1 MEEKKSL
8 RDVKM
13 NQALILKKALFIVVL
28 IILAGIATRVIP
40 QGSYERMVIDGREE
54 IVEGSFRYID
64 GDRLPV
70 WRWITAPFEA
80 FLDPGAVSVIV
91 VMLFLLVMGGVFVL
105 LDDSRILLYL
115 VTAIIS
121 RFGKKRFLILNVMVF
136 VLMAM
141 GSTLSFYDQAAVILP
156 LALGLCFALGWD
168 SLMAMGMSVL
178 PIGFGFAC
186 STTNPFTVG
195 IPQTIA
201 QLPMYSGLWLR
212 LILFG
217 IVYVILLVFLR
228 SYARKIEKNPE
239 ASVSKETDRTIRG
252 MFPEKIDTAIL
263 ENRKVRKATWIFCG
277 SILLSVCFSILS
289 IFVRAINGIT
299 MPFMMLCL
307 CGGILAG
314 AHAAGYAESAF
325 IWKEFFKGMKKTAS
339 GVIVIFLVMGI
350 RQIIV
355 EGNIMDT
362 LLYEAYQAIEGMSP
376 YLAILVILGI
386 TMLMEFAVGSASTKA
401 FLLLPM
407 LVPLGNMIGLTSQT
421 IVQSSMFGDSFTN
434 MFYPTSTMILLTTS
448 AINLPLSKWYRWTWK
463 LILAVA
469 AVVVLSLMFCVAIQ
483 YGPY

>member
-8 RDVKM
+8 RDVSM
-13 NQALILKKALFIVVL
+13 NRGIIIKKALFILVL
-28 IILAGIATRVIP
+28 ILIAGIATQLIP
-40 QGSYERMVIDGREE
+40 QGAYERQMVDGREE
-54 IVEGSFRYID
+54 IVEDSFAYIE
-64 GDRLPV
+64 GARLPI
-70 WRWITAPFEA
+70 WRWVTAPFEA
-80 FLDPGAVSVIV
+80 FGSSSAVSVII
-91 VMLFLLVMGGVFVL
+91 VMLFLLIMGGVFVL
-105 LDDSRILLYL
+105 LDDSKILLYL
-115 VTAIIS
+115 VTAIMN
-121 RFGKKRFLILNVMVF
+121 RFGKNRFAIMYCMVF
-136 VLMAM
+136 VLMAL
-141 GSTLSFYDQAAVILP
+141 GSTLSFYDQAAMILP

-212 LILFG
+212 LLLFVV
-217 IVYVILLVFLR
+217 VYVILVVFLKR
-228 SYARKIEKNPE
+228 YALKIEANPR
-239 ASVSKETDRTIRG
+239 ASVSWETDLSIRT
-252 MFPEKIDTAIL
+252 MFPEEIDTEILGNQKVKKATIVFCGAIL
-263 ENRKVRKATWIFCG
+263 F
-277 SILLSVCFSILS
+277 SVVFSVIS
-289 IFVRAINGIT
+289 IFVSALNAIT
-299 MPFMMLCL
+299 MPVMMVSLL
-307 CGGILAG
+307 VGIVAG
-314 AHAAGYAESAF
+314 AHVAGYARSSK
-325 IWKEFFKGMKKTAS
+325 IWKEFFLGMKKTAP

-362 LLYEAYQAIEGMSP
+362 LLYKSHQAISGMSP

-421 IVQSSMFGDSFTN
+421 IVQASMFGDSFTN

-463 LILAVA
+463 LIVAVA
-469 AVVVLSLMFCVAIQ
+469 AVVVLTLLLCVAIG
-483 YGPY
+483 YGPF

>member
-1 MEEKKSL
+1 MEEKRSL

-13 NQALILKKALFIVVL
+13 NQTLILKKALFIVVL
-28 IILAGIATRVIP
+28 IIAAGIATQLIP
-40 QGSYERMVIDGREE
+40 QGSYERVTVDGREE
-54 IVEGSFRYID
+54 IVENSFRYIE
-64 GDRLPV
+64 GEKLPV

-80 FLDPGAVSVIV
+80 FLDPGAVSVVV

-105 LDDSRILLYL
+105 LDDSKILLYL
-115 VTAIIS
+115 VTAIID
-121 RFGKKRFLILNVMVF
+121 RFGEKRFLILNVMVF
-136 VLMAM
+136 V
-141 GSTLSFYDQAAVILP
+141 
-156 LALGLCFALGWD
+156 
-168 SLMAMGMSVL
+168 LMAMGMSVL

-195 IPQTIA
+195 IPQTVA

-212 LILFG
+212 LILFF
-217 IVYVILLVFLR
+217 IVYGILIVFLR
-228 SYARKIEKNPE
+228 NYARKIEKNPE
-239 ASVSKETDRTIRG
+239 ASISRETDRTIRG

-263 ENRKVRKATWIFCG
+263 GDKKVRRAAWIFCG
-277 SILLSVCFSILS
+277 SILLSVAFSVLS
-289 IFVRAINGIT
+289 IFVQALNGVT

-355 EGNIMDT
+355 EGKIMDT
-362 LLYEAYQAIEGMSP
+362 LLYEAHQAIEGMSP

-421 IVQSSMFGDSFTN
+421 IVQASMFGDSFTN

-463 LILAVA
+463 LIAAVA
-469 AVVVLSLMFCVAIQ
+469 VLVVAALMFCVAIQ

>member
-1 MEEKKSL
+1 MEEKRSL

-13 NQALILKKALFIVVL
+13 NQTLILKKALFIVVL
-28 IILAGIATRVIP
+28 IIAAGIATQLIP
-40 QGSYERMVIDGREE
+40 QGSYERVTVDGREE
-54 IVEGSFRYID
+54 IVENSFRYIE
-64 GDRLPV
+64 GEKLPV

-80 FLDPGAVSVIV
+80 FLDPGAVSVVV

-105 LDDSRILLYL
+105 LDDSKILLYL
-115 VTAIIS
+115 VTAIID
-121 RFGKKRFLILNVMVF
+121 RFGEKRFLILNVMVF

-168 SLMAMGMSVL
+168 SLIAMGMSVL

-195 IPQTIA
+195 IPQTVA

-212 LILFG
+212 LILFF
-217 IVYVILLVFLR
+217 IVYGILIVFLR
-228 SYARKIEKNPE
+228 NYARKIEKNPE
-239 ASVSKETDRTIRG
+239 ASISRETDRTIRG

-263 ENRKVRKATWIFCG
+263 GDRKVRRAAWIFCG
-277 SILLSVCFSILS
+277 SILLSVAFSVLS
-289 IFVRAINGIT
+289 IFVQALNGVT
-299 MPFMMLCL
+299 MPFMMLYL

-355 EGNIMDT
+355 EGKIMDT
-362 LLYEAYQAIEGMSP
+362 LLYEAHQAIEGMSP
-376 YLAILVILGI
+376 YL
-386 TMLMEFAVGSASTKA
+386 
-401 FLLLPM
+401 
-407 LVPLGNMIGLTSQT
+407 
-421 IVQSSMFGDSFTN
+421 
-434 MFYPTSTMILLTTS
+434 
-448 AINLPLSKWYRWTWK
+448 W
-463 LILAVA
+463 
-469 AVVVLSLMFCVAIQ
+469 
-483 YGPY
+483 

>member
-1 MEEKKSL
+1 MEEKRSL

-13 NQALILKKALFIVVL
+13 NQTLILKKALFIVAL
-28 IILAGIATRVIP
+28 IIAAGIATQLIP
-40 QGSYERMVIDGREE
+40 QGSYERVTVDGREE
-54 IVEGSFRYID
+54 IVENSFRYIE
-64 GDRLPV
+64 GEKLPV

-80 FLDPGAVSVIV
+80 FLDPGAVSVVV

-105 LDDSRILLYL
+105 LDDSKILLYL
-115 VTAIIS
+115 VTAIID
-121 RFGKKRFLILNVMVF
+121 RFGEKRFLILNVMVF

-168 SLMAMGMSVL
+168 SLIAMGMSVL

-195 IPQTIA
+195 IPQTVA

-212 LILFG
+212 LILFF
-217 IVYVILLVFLR
+217 IVYGILVVFLR
-228 SYARKIEKNPE
+228 NYARKIEKDPE
-239 ASVSKETDRTIRG
+239 ASISRETDRTIRG

-263 ENRKVRKATWIFCG
+263 GDRKVRRAAWIFCG
-277 SILLSVCFSILS
+277 SILLSVAFSVLS
-289 IFVRAINGIT
+289 IFVQALNGVT

-355 EGNIMDT
+355 EGKIMDT
-362 LLYEAYQAIEGMSP
+362 LLYEAHQAIEGMSP
-376 YLAILVILGI
+376 YL
-386 TMLMEFAVGSASTKA
+386 
-401 FLLLPM
+401 
-407 LVPLGNMIGLTSQT
+407 
-421 IVQSSMFGDSFTN
+421 
-434 MFYPTSTMILLTTS
+434 
-448 AINLPLSKWYRWTWK
+448 W
-463 LILAVA
+463 
-469 AVVVLSLMFCVAIQ
+469 
-483 YGPY
+483 

>member
-1 MEEKKSL
+1 MEEKRSL

-13 NQALILKKALFIVVL
+13 NQTLILKKALFIVVL
-28 IILAGIATRVIP
+28 IIAAGIATQLIP
-40 QGSYERMVIDGREE
+40 QGSYERVTVDGREE
-54 IVEGSFRYID
+54 IVENSFRYIE
-64 GDRLPV
+64 GEKLPV

-80 FLDPGAVSVIV
+80 FLDPGAVSVVV

-105 LDDSRILLYL
+105 LDDSKILLYL
-115 VTAIIS
+115 VTAIID
-121 RFGKKRFLILNVMVF
+121 RFGEKRFLILNVMVF
-136 VLMAM
+136 ALMAM

-195 IPQTIA
+195 IPQTVA

-212 LILFG
+212 LILFF
-217 IVYVILLVFLR
+217 IVYGILIVFLR
-228 SYARKIEKNPE
+228 NYARKIEKNPE
-239 ASVSKETDRTIRG
+239 ASISRETDRTIRG

-263 ENRKVRKATWIFCG
+263 GDRKVRRAAWIFCG
-277 SILLSVCFSILS
+277 SILLSVAFSVLS
-289 IFVRAINGIT
+289 IFVQALNGVT

-355 EGNIMDT
+355 EGKIMDT
-362 LLYEAYQAIEGMSP
+362 LLYEAHQAIEGMSP
-376 YLAILVILGI
+376 YL
-386 TMLMEFAVGSASTKA
+386 
-401 FLLLPM
+401 
-407 LVPLGNMIGLTSQT
+407 
-421 IVQSSMFGDSFTN
+421 
-434 MFYPTSTMILLTTS
+434 
-448 AINLPLSKWYRWTWK
+448 W
-463 LILAVA
+463 
-469 AVVVLSLMFCVAIQ
+469 
-483 YGPY
+483 

>member
-1 MEEKKSL
+1 MEEKRSL

-13 NQALILKKALFIVVL
+13 NQTLILKKALFIVVL
-28 IILAGIATRVIP
+28 IIAAGIATQLIP
-40 QGSYERMVIDGREE
+40 QGSYERVTVDGREE
-54 IVEGSFRYID
+54 IVENSFRYIE
-64 GDRLPV
+64 GEKLPV

-80 FLDPGAVSVIV
+80 FLDPGAVSVVV

-105 LDDSRILLYL
+105 LDDSKILLYL
-115 VTAIIS
+115 VTAIID
-121 RFGKKRFLILNVMVF
+121 RFGEKRFLILNVMVF

-195 IPQTIA
+195 IPQTVA

-212 LILFG
+212 LILFF
-217 IVYVILLVFLR
+217 IVYGILIVFLR
-228 SYARKIEKNPE
+228 NYARKIEKNPE
-239 ASVSKETDRTIRG
+239 ASISRETDRTIRG

-263 ENRKVRKATWIFCG
+263 GDRKVRRAAWIFCG
-277 SILLSVCFSILS
+277 SILLSVAFSVLS
-289 IFVRAINGIT
+289 IFVQALNGVT

-355 EGNIMDT
+355 EGKIMDT
-362 LLYEAYQAIEGMSP
+362 LLYEAHQAIEGMSP
-376 YLAILVILGI
+376 YL
-386 TMLMEFAVGSASTKA
+386 
-401 FLLLPM
+401 
-407 LVPLGNMIGLTSQT
+407 
-421 IVQSSMFGDSFTN
+421 
-434 MFYPTSTMILLTTS
+434 
-448 AINLPLSKWYRWTWK
+448 W
-463 LILAVA
+463 
-469 AVVVLSLMFCVAIQ
+469 
-483 YGPY
+483 